1 MTSLVR
7 QIFALLLALLTVAP
21 VAYRAYRRGAFV
33 PLLRWWRGLSR
44 LTQSV
49 ALASLL
55 VIFAYGSNKQLG
67 GIIGDGLR
75 SIPPA
80 VATLCT
86 NAFSAIAQL
95 TGHTISSVATNET
108 HDFSMPEGA
117 RLAERIAR
125 RGAHNDGFWI
135 FDSFPNNI
143 AAENPVWIQTDGTIT
158 IKSPAPGIPIEELAL
173 YTTYSNITVY
183 APLQGSYGILPASRW
198 GDHCQSRI
206 WTAVTDSGTRVVTWE
221 NALLDRDFA
230 TPVSFQAEFFE
241 NGDVIYRYSPTPP
254 LLHTSTSIGL
264 FSNGS
269 AQLLHSS
276 TSLTT
281 SHYPLTTI
289 HWSYIGDLGDG
300 TGDTDG
306 DGLTDWQEIIQT
318 HTDPHFADTDG
329 DGLTDYAEVTD
340 GTDPLNPDEDND
352 GIADGVSTN
361 ALAAILASDASSA
374 NLVLAFGA
382 MASTNGPAT
391 PPLRGL
397 PPPGKGVLTIDNVP
411 LIVQDGTTLNLNL
424 PGGRTVDFSFVSR
437 DYLGLDVSVS
447 GSGTPVLVED
457 KYGFFAGNAK
467 RSASGN
473 LLAGSLGISFPDA
486 GVTGP
491 CVHEYPGTRRCR
503 VSLGDDEW
511 GFWKRYAII
520 TGENA
525 DFETLT
531 LHVADNPTSE
541 AQTNF
546 VVRPFTVDLKAHL
559 VPDCVTDKDVS
570 CEWNLAPGAVTGTFE
585 DADKAEA
592 QFTPTTGGGVY
603 RFSFSYGSVSNSEAV
618 LVLPLSGANIDEIVL
633 NDIERAD
640 AFASAVVERYS
651 ILSRNLP
658 ANGLKWFYY
667 GGMGDYSGRPDSA
680 QHPTAWFYN
689 QVNTDEDDG
698 RRFGLGACG
707 TLAGLPIRM
716 SKLSN
721 FVVGYSCERIGVYDF
736 GQWLSQLLGTINDSS
751 ASQSWNSGVDVARG
765 EPIMPALTNLVETC
779 LREADEKT
787 SRLWPNPASADNYET
802 PDFFFDP
809 NSQFTSPGHLF
820 LESP

>member
-1 MTSLVR
+1 MTPDLH
-7 QIFALLLALLTVAP
+7 QP
-21 VAYRAYRRGAFV
+21 
-33 PLLRWWRGLSR
+33 
-44 LTQSV
+44 
-49 ALASLL
+49 
-55 VIFAYGSNKQLG
+55 
-67 GIIGDGLR
+67 
-75 SIPPA
+75 
-80 VATLCT
+80 
-86 NAFSAIAQL
+86 
-95 TGHTISSVATNET
+95 
-108 HDFSMPEGA
+108 
-117 RLAERIAR
+117 
-125 RGAHNDGFWI
+125 
-135 FDSFPNNI
+135 
-143 AAENPVWIQTDGTIT
+143 
-158 IKSPAPGIPIEELAL
+158 
-173 YTTYSNITVY
+173 
-183 APLQGSYGILPASRW
+183 
-198 GDHCQSRI
+198 
-206 WTAVTDSGTRVVTWE
+206 
-221 NALLDRDFA
+221 
-230 TPVSFQAEFFE
+230 FFYK
-241 NGDVIYRYSPTPP
+241 D
-254 LLHTSTSIGL
+254 
-264 FSNGS
+264 
-269 AQLLHSS
+269 
-276 TSLTT
+276 
-281 SHYPLTTI
+281 
-289 HWSYIGDLGDG
+289 
-300 TGDTDG
+300 
-306 DGLTDWQEIIQT
+306 
-318 HTDPHFADTDG
+318 
-329 DGLTDYAEVTD
+329 
-340 GTDPLNPDEDND
+340 
-352 GIADGVSTN
+352 
-361 ALAAILASDASSA
+361 
-374 NLVLAFGA
+374 
-382 MASTNGPAT
+382 
-391 PPLRGL
+391 
-397 PPPGKGVLTIDNVP
+397 
-411 LIVQDGTTLNLNL
+411 
-424 PGGRTVDFSFVSR
+424 
-437 DYLGLDVSVS
+437 
-447 GSGTPVLVED
+447 
-457 KYGFFAGNAK
+457 
-467 RSASGN
+467 
-473 LLAGSLGISFPDA
+473 
-486 GVTGP
+486 
-491 CVHEYPGTRRCR
+491 
-503 VSLGDDEW
+503 
-511 GFWKRYAII
+511 
-520 TGENA
+520 
-525 DFETLT
+525 
-531 LHVADNPTSE
+531 

-585 DADKAEA
+585 DSDKAEA